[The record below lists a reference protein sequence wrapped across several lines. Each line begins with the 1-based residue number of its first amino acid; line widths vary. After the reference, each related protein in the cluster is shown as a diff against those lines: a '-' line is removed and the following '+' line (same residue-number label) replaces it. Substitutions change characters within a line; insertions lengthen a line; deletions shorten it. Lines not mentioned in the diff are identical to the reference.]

1 MAKPFVN
8 LPLVLLTYV
17 NLPLP
22 HYLQQLTLDHCL
34 RVLIQQP
41 VVDLFVVVFDYG
53 KWSNDVFNPLLD
65 KDALHCFLLIQ
76 QNQQYF

>member
-53 KWSNDVFNPLLD
+53 
-65 KDALHCFLLIQ
+65 I
-76 QNQQYF
+76 